1 MDDPS
6 RSNVIV
12 IGAGI
17 AGLAATLRLLER
29 GFRVTLLERNNWLGG
44 KLGAHQTGG
53 AGGDFHEH
61 SYHMYLNWYHNFW
74 RITDEIGARKHFEP
88 QHSMGYLRR
97 GGGDWA
103 PRLVRNTDVGAPETA
118 YQNLMSGLR
127 SPADMFLYSYALI
140 DLLGTPAWHY
150 EALDKMSVLS
160 FLNSRHYLTRAAMS
174 IQEDISLKAFASPNF
189 LTAVQSF
196 RKFISFSYCCPSPM
210 MWLLRGNAQ
219 QCLFEPLERHLHRL
233 ASGGGRGQR
242 LEIRPLHEVRR
253 LCLTDAGAIER
264 IEGVELAASPSMP
277 SIGTAS
283 NPPVKGTFALP
294 ARGDV
299 ILAVPPQSV
308 ARLVDEAVFAHA
320 PHLAAVRRMD
330 SQPMISFDLYFKRPF
345 ALPCEVVG
353 LLNSRFALSFLDT
366 SRLWKSDPNAATFIN
381 VVASDALPISGYS
394 PDMIRQLLIRELM
407 EYLPFTTKDVDFERC
422 HLQTNTTEE
431 LFTNEVGSWGLRP
444 ATACGI
450 PNLFLAGDY
459 CRNPI
464 DVVTIEGAVTSGL
477 LAAEAV
483 RARAGMGAPI
493 EIIEPNMAPE
503 WILAGLKL
511 AGLPYAHLAKAISTI
526 ERWLWRSYR
535 EVFPNG

>member
-17 AGLAATLRLLER
+17 AGLAATLRLVER
-29 GFRVTLLERNNWLGG
+29 GFQVTLLERNKWLGG
-44 KLGAHQTGG
+44 KLGAHQAGG
-53 AGGDFHEH
+53 GGDFHEH

-74 RITDEIGARKHFEP
+74 RITEEIGARKHFEP
-88 QHSMGYLRR
+88 RHSMGYLRR

-103 PRLVRNTDVGAPETA
+103 PRLVRTTDVGAPETA
-118 YQNLMSGLR
+118 CQNLMSGLR

-196 RKFISFSYCCPSPM
+196 RKFISFGYCCPSPM
-210 MWLLRGNAQ
+210 MWLLRGNTQ
-219 QCLFEPLERHLHRL
+219 HCLFGPLEHHLRRL
-233 ASGGGRGQR
+233 GSDGGGGRR
-242 LEIRPLHEVRR
+242 LEVRPLHEVRR
-253 LCLTDAGAIER
+253 LCLTEAGAIER
-264 IEGVELAASPSMP
+264 IEGVELAASPSP
-277 SIGTAS
+277 GAG
-283 NPPVKGTFALP
+283 PQPAVKGTFSLP
-294 ARGDV
+294 VKGNV

-308 ARLVDEAVFAHA
+308 ARLVDEAVFAQA
-320 PHLAAVRRMD
+320 PHLAAVRRMN
-330 SQPMISFDLYFKRPF
+330 SQPMISFDLYFKKPF
-345 ALPCEVVG
+345 ALPNEVVG

-366 SRLWKSDPNAATFIN
+366 SRLWRNDPNAATFIN

-394 PDMIRQLLIRELM
+394 PDMIRRFLIQELM
-407 EYLPFTTKDVDFERC
+407 EYLPFTTGDVDFERC

-483 RARAGMGAPI
+483 RARAGKGPPI
-493 EIIEPNMAPE
+493 EIIEPNVAPE

-511 AGLPYAHLAKAISTI
+511 ACLPSAHLAKAISTI
-526 ERWLWRSYR
+526 EHWLLGSYR
-535 EVFPNG
+535 ELFPKG

>member
-1 MDDPS
+1 MADRS

-74 RITDEIGARKHFEP
+74 RITDEIGARKHFEA

-97 GGGDWA
+97 GSGDWA
-103 PRLVRNTDVGAPETA
+103 PRLVRNIDVGQPETA
-118 YQNLMSGLR
+118 YRNLMSGLR
-127 SPADMFLYSYALI
+127 SPADMFLYGYALI
-140 DLLGTPAWHY
+140 DLLGTPVWHY

-160 FLNSRHYLTRAAMS
+160 FLNSRHYLTRSAMS

-196 RKFISFSYCCPSPM
+196 RKFISFGYCCPSPM
-210 MWLLRGNAQ
+210 MWLLRGNTQ
-219 QCLFEPLERHLHRL
+219 QRLFGPLEEHLYRV
-233 ASGGGRGQR
+233 ASHEGASRR
-242 LEIRPLHEVRR
+242 LEIRRLHEVRR
-253 LCLTDAGAIER
+253 LCLTDASAIER
-264 IEGVELAASPSMP
+264 IEGMELASSPAD
-277 SIGTAS
+277 T
-283 NPPVKGTFALP
+283 NPDPCAKGDFALP
-294 ARGDV
+294 VGGDV

-308 ARLVDEAVFAHA
+308 ADLVDEAVFAHA

-330 SQPMISFDLYFKRPF
+330 SQPMISFDLYFKKPL
-345 ALPCEVVG
+345 ALPSEVVG

-366 SRLWKSDPNAATFIN
+366 SRLWTNDRDTATFIN

-394 PDMIRQLLIRELM
+394 PHMIRRLLIQELM
-407 EYLPFTTKDVDFERC
+407 EYLPFTTEDVDFERC
-422 HLQTNTTEE
+422 QLQTNTTEE

-444 ATACGI
+444 AATCGI

-464 DVVTIEGAVTSGL
+464 DVVTIEGAVASGL
-477 LAAEAV
+477 LAAEAI
-483 RARAGMGAPI
+483 RARAGMGTPI
-493 EIIEPNMAPE
+493 EIIEPNTAPE
-503 WILAGLKL
+503 WVLASLKL
-511 AGLPYAHLAKAISTI
+511 AGLPYAHLAKAISTF
-526 ERWLWRSYR
+526 EHWLRESYR
-535 EVFPNG
+535 EVFPKG